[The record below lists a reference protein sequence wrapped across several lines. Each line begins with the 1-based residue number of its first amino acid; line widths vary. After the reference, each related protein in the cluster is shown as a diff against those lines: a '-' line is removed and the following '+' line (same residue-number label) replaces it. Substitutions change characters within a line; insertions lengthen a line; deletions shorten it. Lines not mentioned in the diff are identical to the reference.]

1 MQATDTITVIA
12 GLTKSG
18 KLIHLTTSYTNRS
31 PDCVRNGMNSN
42 KKVVYT
48 LVKEN
53 STLGSEWTSR
63 VTLVEK
69 LYDAGHTSNFCEV
82 CFRGVG
88 A

>member
-1 MQATDTITVIA
+1 MKTTDSITVMA

-18 KLIHLTTSYTNRS
+18 KLIHLTSSYTNRS
-31 PDCVRNGMNSN
+31 PDCVRNGLNSN

-53 STLGSEWTSR
+53 STLGSEWASR

-69 LYDAGHTSNFCEV
+69 LYAAGHTANFCDV
-82 CFRGVG
+82 CFRGVI